1 MRIFNDKDKLLH
13 EALNVSSKRFNQ
25 IANNIANV
33 NTPGY
38 IAQDMDFAAELKRS
52 LGGNTS
58 LPLARTN
65 PNHIPANVQT
75 GRAQVRTTP
84 QANYLMRNDGN
95 NVDIEK
101 EVAAL
106 VENNLYYSG
115 VATGLSNKFKLLQSV
130 LQGGRQ

>member
-1 MRIFNDKDKLLH
+1 MR
-13 EALNVSSKRFNQ
+13 
-25 IANNIANV
+25 
-33 NTPGY
+33 T
-38 IAQDMDFAAELKRS
+38 
-52 LGGNTS
+52 
-58 LPLARTN
+58 
-65 PNHIPANVQT
+65 
-75 GRAQVRTTP
+75 
-84 QANYLMRNDGN
+84 DGN

>member
-84 QANYLMRNDGN
+84 QANYLMRTDGN

-101 EVAAL
+101 
-106 VENNLYYSG
+106 
-115 VATGLSNKFKLLQSV
+115 KLLPWWKTTFTIPG
-130 LQGGRQ
+130 LQRG